1 MPAAR
6 PSIGA
11 WPKALQATLVLGL
24 LAQGAHLGWV
34 LLAPPGAGDI
44 ASTAAGTA
52 GYRALDPAMA
62 RQAFGG
68 PAQAID
74 ASGLSLLGLRLAPEA
89 ANSTAILGDGGRQR
103 VYGIGDVVRPGLRL
117 HAVQANHVLLDGP
130 AGLAR
135 LALDGTS
142 TAAAPATVPAPAR
155 APAPTGG
162 RVDPKQLMAE
172 AGLRPRLRGGRLDGF
187 TVIAR
192 GDGRTLRSA
201 GLQSGDVLL
210 AVNGQALTPERL
222 TELGD
227 MLDAGGQPGASTTLT
242 LERGDTR
249 HTITLPSESP

>member
-1 MPAAR
+1 MPDAR
-6 PSIGA
+6 PSTRHWLKGLQGA
-11 WPKALQATLVLGL
+11 LLVALA
-24 LAQGAHLGWV
+24 AQGLHLAWV
-34 LLAPPGAGDI
+34 VFAPVGAGEP
-44 ASTAAGTA
+44 APAGVPVR
-52 GYRALDPAMA
+52 RALDPALA

-68 PAQAID
+68 GSVAVDI
-74 ASGLSLLGLRLAPEA
+74 SGLSLLGLRRAPDPRD
-89 ANSTAILGDGGRQR
+89 STAILAEGGQQR
-103 VYGIGDVVRPGLRL
+103 AYGIGDRVRPGLRL
-117 HAVQANHVLLDGP
+117 HAVEATHVVLDGP
-130 AGLAR
+130 TGLTR
-135 LALDGTS
+135 LALPGAGAMTQAMPLPQPAS
-142 TAAAPATVPAPAR
+142 APMPS
-155 APAPTGG
+155 GS
-162 RVDPKQLMAE
+162 RVDPKQLLAE

-227 MLDAGGQPGASTTLT
+227 MLEAGSRPGASTTLT